1 MDAVSSLTTS
11 TGLRNPLT
19 AVAYLA
25 TGVAIGLGLTLFLL
39 APRAAATYLTTFATI
54 SLGIFV
60 EAVPFLLLGTLA
72 SGMVEVFV
80 DQETLARYI
89 PRRALAASFG
99 GALLGLAFPV
109 CECGVVP
116 LARRL
121 FRKGLPLSSGVA
133 FLLAAPVVNPVV
145 LLSTA
150 AAFGWGGML
159 AWRVGLSLGIAVL
172 TGLLFASE
180 RDPANLL
187 RPLSPSTGFEH
198 DHPSGTVRTRLGRAL
213 VIAGDEFF
221 EMGRFLVVGAL
232 LAALLQTVVPQ
243 SALLRVGGHP
253 FLSVVAMMGLAFAL
267 SLCSTVDSFV
277 ALAFTGSFTPA
288 AILAFLVYGPMVDIK
303 STLMLLGVFRR
314 RPVAYLVLLPL
325 LMTLVATVAINLA
338 GSALWGG
345 WTR

>member
-198 DHPSGTVRTRLGRAL
+198 DHPS
-213 VIAGDEFF
+213 
-221 EMGRFLVVGAL
+221 
-232 LAALLQTVVPQ
+232 
-243 SALLRVGGHP
+243 
-253 FLSVVAMMGLAFAL
+253 
-267 SLCSTVDSFV
+267 
-277 ALAFTGSFTPA
+277 
-288 AILAFLVYGPMVDIK
+288 
-303 STLMLLGVFRR
+303 
-314 RPVAYLVLLPL
+314 
-325 LMTLVATVAINLA
+325 
-338 GSALWGG
+338 
-345 WTR
+345 